1 MMDLLLQFQEDLQ
14 IKKRPSNNPAMQLLD
29 YMSDVR
35 YGKNLDVNNDIDLAS
50 FKASAKLCDVR
61 SNVSV
66 ALTSSETIGTG
77 AIYKLSNSDGDHIV
91 SGRVA
96 STNSITIGRQLSN

>member
-1 MMDLLLQFQEDLQ
+1 
-14 IKKRPSNNPAMQLLD
+14 MQLLD

-96 STNSITIGRQLSN
+96 STNSITISDSSVTEVEFDLVSGKFLRRMG